1 MEKFKDITDLIRNTP
16 SVRPPGDFTRR
27 VMGRIAGRERIRIL
41 SIKEFLTRPRRLG
54 IGPVAAIRGS
64 ASGEECFFY
73 FILTGFAHLT
83 LAFVLFLGMKDLYGD
98 VVGLGWLRVQPF
110 IVLFLAGWFFIFGIL
125 LWRRHL
131 AGLKAARIAI
141 FIYLEIIVINGALPL
156 IKFGKQLFLL
166 PFWGLTVSC
175 LIVGGYL
182 ALTLQRNF
190 DRETM
195 KIGTFKR

>member
-1 MEKFKDITDLIRNTP
+1 
-16 SVRPPGDFTRR
+16 
-27 VMGRIAGRERIRIL
+27 
-41 SIKEFLTRPRRLG
+41 
-54 IGPVAAIRGS
+54 
-64 ASGEECFFY
+64 
-73 FILTGFAHLT
+73 
-83 LAFVLFLGMKDLYGD
+83 MKDLYGD